1 MAEPAQLL
9 RPTDDEARELARLLV
24 RGARYMS
31 LAVIDAATGFP
42 SVSRAL
48 TAIDLDGTPV
58 VLVSA
63 LAAHTKGLLSDAR
76 CSLLAGE
83 PGKGD
88 PLAHARITVMCLAEP
103 VERDSGEHARIR
115 QRFIQR
121 HPKAQLYVDF
131 PDFRFFRLVPQQ
143 ASMNGGFGRAYA
155 LPGSDLLM
163 QPVTDESAWAEMQET
178 LSNLKPQAAALAA
191 RLGLGEKTWRFGLV
205 DPAGVDLISGDLLV
219 RHEFQVT
226 KYLPNDVIYYI
237 CE

>member
-1 MAEPAQLL
+1 MAEQAQLL
-9 RPTDDEARELARLLV
+9 RPTDDEARELARQLV
-24 RGARYMS
+24 RGARYMA

-63 LAAHTKGLLSDAR
+63 LSGHTKGLLSDAR
-76 CSLLAGE
+76 CSVLAGE

-88 PLAHARITVMCLAEP
+88 PLAHARITVQCLAEP
-103 VERDSGEHARIR
+103 VDRESSTHACIR
-115 QRFIQR
+115 QRFVQR

-143 ASMNGGFGRAYA
+143 ASLNGGFGRAYA
-155 LPGSDLLM
+155 LTGDDLM
-163 QPVTDESAWAEMQET
+163 IAPATDESGWAQLQEK
-178 LSNLKPQAAALAA
+178 LADLKPQAASLAA
-191 RLGLGEKTWRFGLV
+191 RLGLGDGNWRFGLA
-205 DPAGVDLISGDLLV
+205 DPAGIDLIAGDFLV
-219 RHEFQVT
+219 RHEFSHT
-226 KYLPNDVIYYI
+226 KYLPNDVMYYI